1 MKDTQSERDHRD
13 VPIDSVGV
21 SGLRWPIVVWDRA
34 RERQSTIA
42 NFRMAVSLP
51 AHFKGTHMSRFIEVL
66 NAHRGEVTFRTLPA
80 MNRELRAR
88 LEAPSA
94 ELEVHFPY
102 FLEKAAPVTQAT
114 GLMDYDCWFRSV
126 GTDVAETFTMGI
138 RVPVTSLC
146 PCSKAISDY
155 GAHNQRGYVSIDVRP
170 RREGDGVALIWL
182 EELLAIAESSASC
195 PVYPLLKRQD
205 ERHVTMQAYD
215 NPAFV
220 EDIVR
225 DCAVALKADERVD
238 WFRVHVENHE
248 SIHNHAAFAEL
259 EWARAA

>member
-1 MKDTQSERDHRD
+1 MNDTQGEADHRD

-21 SGLRWPIVVWDRA
+21 SGLRWPIVVWDKA
-34 RERQSTIA
+34 RERQTTVA
-42 NFRMAVSLP
+42 TFRMAVSLP

-66 NAHRGEVTFRTLPA
+66 NAHRGEVTFQTLPA

-88 LEAPSA
+88 LDAPSA
-94 ELEVHFPY
+94 EIEVRFPY
-102 FLEKAAPVTQAT
+102 FVEKRAPVSGAA
-114 GLMDYDCWFRSV
+114 GLMDYDCWFRS
-126 GTDVAETFTMGI
+126 TNSIEAATFTMGI

-170 RREGDGVALIWL
+170 ITDGDAVELIWL
-182 EELLAIAESSASC
+182 EELLAVAERSASC

-220 EDIVR
+220 EDIAR
-225 DCAVALKADERVD
+225 DCAVSLKSDSRVA
-238 WFRVHVENHE
+238 WFRVLVENHE

-259 EWARAA
+259 EWSRGL